1 MSNFR
6 LLLAV
11 MVVALLAGCG
21 TLPSGGLWGAGATL
35 RPGWDRIGTAARDAA
50 LAPQTWAPL
59 AGAAVFRLT
68 DWDYQVSR
76 WAVNH
81 NPVFGSEDNADSASD
96 TLAYAGG
103 GILALTILA
112 APDGTEPGPWLA
124 AKAKGTV
131 GDLAAIFAAQGISEG
146 LKSATHRPRPDR
158 TDNKSFPSG
167 HAVAAASFATLASR
181 NLEAY
186 PLSSG
191 ERTLANIGLGSLA
204 AATCWSRVEA
214 GKHYPSDVLTG
225 AALGYFVSAFV
236 NDAFLVNDNG
246 PPLRATFDTSRHGAM
261 IGLAWGF

>member
-1 MSNFR
+1 MSMSRR
-6 LLLAV
+6 LL
-11 MVVALLAGCG
+11 VVIFVLLLAGCG
-21 TLPSGGLWGAGATL
+21 TLPGGGLWGGGATL
-35 RPGWDRIGTAARDAA
+35 RPGWERIGTAARQAA

-68 DWDYQVSR
+68 DWDNQVSR

-81 NPVFGSEDNADSASD
+81 NPVFGSEDDADSASD

-131 GDLAAIFAAQGISEG
+131 GDLAAIFAAQGVSEG

-167 HAVAAASFATLASR
+167 HATAASSFATLASR

-186 PLSSG
+186 SLTSG
-191 ERTLANIGLGSLA
+191 ERTLSDIGLGSLA

-214 GKHYPSDVLTG
+214 GKHYPSDVLVG
-225 AALGYFVSAFV
+225 ASLGYFISAFA
-236 NDAFLVNDNG
+236 NDAFLGNNSG
-246 PPLRATFDTSRHGAM
+246 SPLRATLDTSRHGAV
-261 IGLAWGF
+261 IGLTGKF